1 MGFGII
7 AGAMGGLGQGM
18 VNEADSMKKE
28 AELQKKIDA
37 DVDLT
42 KLRSELEKQKELS
55 LIDYRDKT
63 QAGAEQRDIT
73 NQAIIRGQ
81 VLKETIDN
89 APALA
94 KVEADRQTAIKKAA
108 LDPELQD
115 LEIAAKKRALTSEEQ
130 TKLDFFTDNK
140 KAILDQKKAL
150 TDAGVSSAEWARI
163 NKGDEASKR
172 AETSA
177 QRTAVVEGM
186 KNIER
191 DLERSMTLA
200 KDSLDPAAQKMY
212 ADRVKSLSASLDAHR
227 NALKNFAGD
236 AFKTESKPTADG
248 LDADLAARIAD
259 IAAKNK
265 KAGTPSAAP
274 SSSKEESTP
283 YEPPIGSPAAKAKER
298 RDDAAKNASNQS
310 AVLLAVIND
319 AAQEA
324 ILSGDPAEALKV
336 QGMPGFASLDRST
349 KTLIFNLVNGKK

>member
-18 VNEADSMKKE
+18 VSEADSMKKE

-55 LIDYRDKT
+55 LIDYRDKK
-63 QAGAEQRDIT
+63 QAGAEQRGIT
-73 NQAIIRGQ
+73 NQSIVRGQ

-94 KVEADRQTAIKKAA
+94 RVEADRQTLIKKAA

-259 IAAKNK
+259 LAAKNK

-274 SSSKEESTP
+274 SSAKEEPTP

-298 RDDAAKNASNQS
+298 RDNAAKTASNQS
-310 AVLLAVIND
+310 AVLSAVIKD

-324 ILSGDPAEALKV
+324 IFSGDPAEALKV

-349 KTLIFNLVNGKK
+349 KTLIFNLVHGKK

>member
-212 ADRVKSLSASLDAHR
+212 ADRVKSLSASLEAHR

-310 AVLLAVIND
+310 AVLSAVIND
-319 AAQEA
+319 AAQKA
-324 ILSGDPAEALKV
+324 IFSGDPAEALKV

>member
-63 QAGAEQRDIT
+63 QVGAEQRNIT

-94 KVEADRQTAIKKAA
+94 KVEADRQTLIKKAA

-212 ADRVKSLSASLDAHR
+212 ADRVKSLSADLAAHR

-265 KAGTPSAAP
+265 KAGAP

-324 ILSGDPAEALKV
+324 IFSGDPAEALKV
-336 QGMPGFASLDRST
+336 QSMPGFASLDRST

>member
-1 MGFGII
+1 
-7 AGAMGGLGQGM
+7 MGGVGENMQR
-18 VNEADSMKKE
+18 E
-28 AELQKKIDA
+28 AEAENKARLQRETET
-37 DVDLT
+37 DLAR
-42 KLRSELEKQKELS
+42 LRNELETNKAKSLADYTETKTIAAEDRGIKNDLILS
-55 LIDYRDKT
+55 D
-63 QAGAEQRDIT
+63 QRHKAT
-73 NQAIIRGQ
+73 VER
-81 VLKETIDN
+81 
-89 APALA
+89 APELA
-94 KVEADRQTAIKKAA
+94 KIEADRQTAIKKAA

-150 TDAGVSSAEWARI
+150 ADASVSSAEWARI

-212 ADRVKSLSASLDAHR
+212 ADRVESLSADLAAHR

-265 KAGTPSAAP
+265 KAGAP

-324 ILSGDPAEALKV
+324 IFSGDPAEALKV
-336 QGMPGFASLDRST
+336 QSMPGFASLDRST

>member
-212 ADRVKSLSASLDAHR
+212 ADRVKSLSASLEAHR

-274 SSSKEESTP
+274 SSSKEEPTP

-298 RDDAAKNASNQS
+298 RDNAAKTAANQS
-310 AVLLAVIND
+310 AVLSAVIND
-319 AAQEA
+319 AAQKA
-324 ILSGDPAEALKV
+324 IFSGDPAEALKV

>member
-1 MGFGII
+1 MGIGLIF
-7 AGAMGGLGQGM
+7 GAMGGVGENMQR
-18 VNEADSMKKE
+18 E
-28 AELQKKIDA
+28 AEAENKARLQRETET
-37 DVDLT
+37 DLAR
-42 KLRSELEKQKELS
+42 LRNELETNKAKSLADYTETKTIAAEDRGIKNDAILSDQRHKATVERAPELDQ
-55 LIDYRDKT
+55 I
-63 QAGAEQRDIT
+63 
-73 NQAIIRGQ
+73 
-81 VLKETIDN
+81 
-89 APALA
+89 
-94 KVEADRQTAIKKAA
+94 EANRQTAIKKAA

-150 TDAGVSSAEWARI
+150 ADASVSSAEWARI

-191 DLERSMTLA
+191 DLERSMALA
-200 KDSLDPAAQKMY
+200 KDSLDPAAQKIY
-212 ADRVKSLSASLDAHR
+212 ADRVKSLSASLEAHR

-236 AFKTESKPTADG
+236 AFKTESKPTTDG

-274 SSSKEESTP
+274 SSAKEEPTQ

-298 RDDAAKNASNQS
+298 RDNAAKTASNQS
-310 AVLLAVIND
+310 AVLSAVIND

-324 ILSGDPAEALKV
+324 IFSGDPAEALKV

>member
-73 NQAIIRGQ
+73 NQSIVRGQ

-94 KVEADRQTAIKKAA
+94 KVEADRQTLIKKAA

-150 TDAGVSSAEWARI
+150 TDASVSSAEWARI

-200 KDSLDPAAQKMY
+200 KDSSLDPAAQKMY
-212 ADRVKSLSASLDAHR
+212 ADRVKSLSASLEAHR

-259 IAAKNK
+259 IAAKN
-265 KAGTPSAAP
+265 TSAAP

-324 ILSGDPAEALKV
+324 IFSGDPAEALKV
-336 QGMPGFASLDRST
+336 QSMPGFASLDRST

>member
-18 VNEADSMKKE
+18 VNEAESMKKE

-73 NQAIIRGQ
+73 KQAIIRGQ

-94 KVEADRQTAIKKAA
+94 KVEADRQTLIKKAA

-212 ADRVKSLSASLDAHR
+212 ADRVKSLSADLAAHR

-259 IAAKNK
+259 IAAKN
-265 KAGTPSAAP
+265 TSAAP

-298 RDDAAKNASNQS
+298 RDNAAKTASNQS
-310 AVLLAVIND
+310 AVLSAVIND

-324 ILSGDPAEALKV
+324 IFSGDPAEALKV
-336 QGMPGFASLDRST
+336 QSMPGFASLDRST

>member
-63 QAGAEQRDIT
+63 QVGAEQRAIT

-94 KVEADRQTAIKKAA
+94 KVEADRQTLIKKAA

-150 TDAGVSSAEWARI
+150 TDASVSSAEWARI

-298 RDDAAKNASNQS
+298 RDNAAKTASNQS
-310 AVLLAVIND
+310 AVLSAVIND

-324 ILSGDPAEALKV
+324 IFSGDPAEALKV

>member
-63 QAGAEQRDIT
+63 QVGAEQRAIT

-212 ADRVKSLSASLDAHR
+212 ADRVKSLSADLAAHR

-265 KAGTPSAAP
+265 KAGTPSAA
-274 SSSKEESTP
+274 EESTP

-324 ILSGDPAEALKV
+324 IFSGDPAEALKV
-336 QGMPGFASLDRST
+336 QSMPGFASLDRST

>member
-94 KVEADRQTAIKKAA
+94 KVEADRQTLIKKAA

-130 TKLDFFTDNK
+130 TKLDFFTNNK

-212 ADRVKSLSASLDAHR
+212 ADRVKSLSADLAAHR

-265 KAGTPSAAP
+265 KAGTPS
-274 SSSKEESTP
+274 EESTP

-324 ILSGDPAEALKV
+324 IFSGDPAEALKV
-336 QGMPGFASLDRST
+336 QSMPGFASLDRST

>member
-63 QAGAEQRDIT
+63 QAGAEQRGIT
-73 NQAIIRGQ
+73 NQSIVRGQ

-94 KVEADRQTAIKKAA
+94 KVEADRQTLIKKAA

-150 TDAGVSSAEWARI
+150 TDASVSSAEWARI

-236 AFKTESKPTADG
+236 AFKSSAELPKPPEPEIKYDSAGRAYKRGPDG
-248 LDADLAARIAD
+248 KPVLV
-259 IAAKNK
+259 
-265 KAGTPSAAP
+265 TPD
-274 SSSKEESTP
+274 K
-283 YEPPIGSPAAKAKER
+283 PAAKAPE
-298 RDDAAKNASNQS
+298 
-310 AVLLAVIND
+310 VM
-319 AAQEA
+319 QEPKPKVP
-324 ILSGDPAEALKV
+324 SYKFGD
-336 QGMPGFASLDRST
+336 R
-349 KTLIFNLVNGKK
+349 LID

>member
-63 QAGAEQRDIT
+63 QAGAEQRAIT

-298 RDDAAKNASNQS
+298 RDDAAKTASNQS

-324 ILSGDPAEALKV
+324 IFSGDPAEALKV

>member
-63 QAGAEQRDIT
+63 QVGAEQRNIT

-212 ADRVKSLSASLDAHR
+212 ADRVKSLSADLAAHR

-324 ILSGDPAEALKV
+324 IFSGDPAKALKV
-336 QGMPGFASLDRST
+336 QSMPGFASLDRST